1 MAVMGAA
8 NAVIEYGWA
17 HFAHAERRSMTEPIA
32 SPSSPIN
39 AKTKKTPRKHKGTA
53 KVLSLNS
60 EIVDLDPKPAAHK
73 IAASSDHDHDG
84 IIESADDFGDFDY
97 DAVKADD
104 GVELWLVRVPS
115 AVRPVLSPPPAPAP
129 GPGPVSPDSQC
140 ILILILFPLRIF
152 VISPIYC
159 R

>member
-1 MAVMGAA
+1 
-8 NAVIEYGWA
+8 
-17 HFAHAERRSMTEPIA
+17 MTEPIA
-32 SPSSPIN
+32 SPSSPIS
-39 AKTKKTPRKHKGTA
+39 AKAKKTPRKHKGTA

-84 IIESADDFGDFDY
+84 IIESGDDYGDFDY

-115 AVRPVLSPPPAPAP
+115 AVRPVPSPPPAP
-129 GPGPVSPDSQC
+129 GPVTPASPDSQC
-140 ILILILFPLRIF
+140 ILILILILFPLRLF
-152 VISPIYC
+152 VISPMYC